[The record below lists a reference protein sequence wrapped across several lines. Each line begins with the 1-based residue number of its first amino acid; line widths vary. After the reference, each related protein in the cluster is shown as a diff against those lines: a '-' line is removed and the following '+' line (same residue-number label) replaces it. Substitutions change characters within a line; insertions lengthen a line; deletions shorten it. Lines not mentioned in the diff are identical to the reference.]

1 MNGHWKAYDLNSKP
15 LIFTNMCEYLPTV
28 VVSGISVRSCGMHCR
43 QSLEVTSSPGA
54 DVPDKD
60 YRRIGAGRDN
70 DI

>member
-1 MNGHWKAYDLNSKP
+1 
-15 LIFTNMCEYLPTV
+15 MCEYLPTV